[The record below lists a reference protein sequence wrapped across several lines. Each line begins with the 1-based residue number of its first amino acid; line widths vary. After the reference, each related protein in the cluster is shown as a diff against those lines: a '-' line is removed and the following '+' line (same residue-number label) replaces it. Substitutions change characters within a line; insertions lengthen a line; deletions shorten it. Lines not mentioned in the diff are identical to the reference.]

1 MKKFLYTLIF
11 STLFG
16 IYSFAQNDPG
26 FGSEGN
32 GDAQTSPT
40 DVPIDQSLGIVL
52 IMGVFLGGYF
62 LYNNRKTLS
71 KNN

>member
-1 MKKFLYTLIF
+1 MKKFLYTLMF
-11 STLFG
+11 SILFAS
-16 IYSFAQNDPG
+16 YSFAQDPG
-26 FGSEGN
+26 FGGEGD

-40 DVPIDQSLGIVL
+40 DVPIDQNLGIVL

-62 LYNNRKTLS
+62 LSKNRKTLS

>member
-1 MKKFLYTLIF
+1 MKKFLYTLLF
-11 STLFG
+11 TTLVTLPT
-16 IYSFAQNDPG
+16 FAQDPG
-26 FGSEGN
+26 FGEGN
-32 GDAQTSPT
+32 GGDAQTSPN
-40 DVPIDQSLGIVL
+40 DVPIDQNLGIVL